1 MCIPVSKKN
10 SKIVHC
16 NTIYKKEKNKFL
28 YIKYMRKYPQKS
40 TKFIQTPNSNISY
53 KETTRNILRKL
64 YEKKI
69 RLKNIF
75 RENLSACG
83 DPH

>member
-10 SKIVHC
+10 SKIVHH
-16 NTIYKKEKNKFL
+16 NTIYKKEKNKIL

-40 TKFIQTPNSNISY
+40 TKFIRTPNSNISY

-75 RENLSACG
+75 QENLSACG